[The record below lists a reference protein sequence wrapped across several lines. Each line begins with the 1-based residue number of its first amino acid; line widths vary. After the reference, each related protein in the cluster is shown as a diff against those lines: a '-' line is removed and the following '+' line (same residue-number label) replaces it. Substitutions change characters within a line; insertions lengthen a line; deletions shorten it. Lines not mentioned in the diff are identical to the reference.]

1 MKRLALLA
9 VILVTSLGGMALPGV
24 AQAEPIQ
31 KDGPEAWP
39 GKVMIGV
46 APLGVSADFTN
57 HYNGYIGYAGDGYG
71 SYKFGFNVA
80 GIIADMQKLTIW
92 LGGELNFGGRAYFA
106 QVEPGIFV
114 QFTLEKLL
122 RIPLV
127 PIITAG
133 VSGPIFKP
141 YGAGNPGLGGAFEL
155 KIGVGVYYFLTRHIG
170 LGAET
175 HLAFGPGFVD
185 DGFGGHN
192 TIFGGYFDFLAGAK
206 FAF

>member
-9 VILVTSLGGMALPGV
+9 VILVTTLGGATL

-46 APLGVSADFTN
+46 APIGVSADFTN
-57 HYNGYIGYAGDGYG
+57 HYNGYGYIGYAGDGYAA
-71 SYKFGFNVA
+71 YKFGFNVA
-80 GIIADMQKLTIW
+80 GIIADMSKLTIW
-92 LGGELNFGGRAYFA
+92 LGGELNFGGRGYFA
-106 QVEPGIFV
+106 QIEPGVFV

-133 VSGPIFKP
+133 ISGPIYAP
-141 YGAGNPGLGGAFEL
+141 YGRGHPGIGGAFEL
-155 KIGVGVYYFLTRHIG
+155 KIGAGAYYFLTRHIG

-185 DGFGGHN
+185 DGVGGHA

-206 FAF
+206 FVF